1 MQRSRVLVTGASGL
15 IGSSLVARLEREGHT
30 VVRLV
35 RRDAVGPDELR
46 WHPERGVID
55 ETRLEGFEAAV
66 HLSGAGIGDKRWT
79 GERKRLLRESRIES
93 TRLLAGALASL
104 DRPPEVLVVASAV
117 GFYGTRDDEVL
128 TEDSSAGD
136 DFLADLCSD
145 WESASVQAIA
155 AGIRVVNVRTGLVL
169 DADGGFLRPLLPLF
183 RAGVGGRLGSGRQWW
198 SWIAQVDEV
207 GAILHL
213 LDSDLAGPVN
223 LTAPHPITNAG
234 FSTVLG
240 RVLSR
245 PAAIPVPRFA
255 LEIRLGRE
263 MAAAT
268 ALASQRA
275 EPQRLMESGFV
286 FARPDLEPALRRELE
301 R

>member
-1 MQRSRVLVTGASGL
+1 
-15 IGSSLVARLEREGHT
+15 
-30 VVRLV
+30 
-35 RRDAVGPDELR
+35 
-46 WHPERGVID
+46 
-55 ETRLEGFEAAV
+55 
-66 HLSGAGIGDKRWT
+66 
-79 GERKRLLRESRIES
+79 
-93 TRLLAGALASL
+93 
-104 DRPPEVLVVASAV
+104 
-117 GFYGTRDDEVL
+117 
-128 TEDSSAGD
+128 
-136 DFLADLCSD
+136 
-145 WESASVQAIA
+145 
-155 AGIRVVNVRTGLVL
+155 
-169 DADGGFLRPLLPLF
+169 
-183 RAGVGGRLGSGRQWW
+183 
-198 SWIAQVDEV
+198 
-207 GAILHL
+207 
-213 LDSDLAGPVN
+213 LAGPVN